1 MNYGPLIFLA
11 AFLAMAGSWFGFVI
25 TPQAQ
30 VGRQQPTNTLGA
42 PVTYPVSRPGLARQ
56 GLQVYR
62 ANGCAECHSQQIR
75 QTGTRLERRAG

>member
-11 AFLAMAGSWFGFVI
+11 AFVALSTSWFGLVI

-42 PVTYPVSRPGLARQ
+42 PGTSPV
-56 GLQVYR
+56 
-62 ANGCAECHSQQIR
+62 
-75 QTGTRLERRAG
+75 